1 MHGPVVR
8 RVAVVLATL
17 TALLGLA
24 ISPAL
29 AAAPPA
35 WPEVRNG
42 EESVE
47 VLTVQHLL
55 RNQGATITADGVFG
69 PNTLAAVTDFQA
81 ESGLAAD
88 GLVDTDTW
96 LALAVPLD
104 DGATGEAVRALQ
116 LQLNRYG
123 FGLDVDGDFGPL
135 TGAAVA
141 EVRAL
146 FDLGGGT
153 AVDATFWQWLV
164 GSAPPGEQVAPGVEF
179 SSMQIPTPHGMALGY
194 VLTVDLTQASV
205 GLLWPGRVAQ
215 TATTSAQADRLGAV
229 AGVNGDFYN
238 IGQTGAPVGPAVVDG
253 HALKAAVPG
262 AQRYGPTRP
271 PGTDNAHVFGITS
284 DGSPTV
290 TTLDLAGTATTPEG
304 SFDLEGLNQYAIPVD
319 GVGIFTADWG
329 SQSRERATCGTD
341 TDRNGPCSTE
351 TAEVE
356 IVDGT
361 VTRVS
366 DEPGSGQ
373 IDADATV
380 LVARDAGVAQLD
392 GLAVGDSVSLD
403 YGLVSGDGTELRT
416 AIGGLVLAMD
426 GEQLTLDDDPA
437 TLAPR
442 TAVGS
447 SADGSTLYL
456 VAVDGRSGS
465 SVGATLRSM
474 ADIMADLG
482 ATQDVINL
490 DGGGS
495 TTLVARE
502 GDSTTTSVR
511 NTPSDGSQ
519 RSVANGLGVFSE

>member
-1 MHGPVVR
+1 M
-8 RVAVVLATL
+8 
-17 TALLGLA
+17 LGLA

-29 AAAPPA
+29 ADTPPA
-35 WPEVRNG
+35 WPQVGDG
-42 EESVE
+42 EESVQ
-47 VLTVQHLL
+47 VLTAQHLL
-55 RNQGATITADGVFG
+55 RNEGATITADGIFG
-69 PNTLAAVTDFQA
+69 PNTLAAVRDFQNA
-81 ESGLAAD
+81 TGLAAD
-88 GLVDTDTW
+88 GVVDEATWRELV
-96 LALAVPLD
+96 VPLD
-104 DGATGEAVRALQ
+104 SGATGDAVEALQ

-123 FGLDVDGDFGPL
+123 SGLTVDGDFGPL
-135 TGAAVA
+135 TGTAVTEFKA
-141 EVRAL
+141 D
-146 FDLGGGT
+146 FGLGGGT

-164 GSAPPGEQVAPGVEF
+164 GGTPRGEQVAPGVDF
-179 SSMQIPTPHGMALGY
+179 TSMQIPTSHGMALGY
-194 VLTVDLTQASV
+194 VLTIDLTQARI
-205 GLLWPGRVAQ
+205 GLLWPGKVAQ
-215 TATTSAQADRLGAV
+215 TATTTAQADRLGAV
-229 AGVNGDFYN
+229 AGVNGDFFN
-238 IGQTGAPVGPAVVDG
+238 VGQTGAPVGPAIVDG

-271 PGTDNAHVFGITS
+271 PGTDNEHVFGITS
-284 DGSPTV
+284 DGMPTV
-290 TTLDLAGTATTPEG
+290 TTLDLDGTATTPEG
-304 SFDLEGLNQYAIPVD
+304 SFDVEGLNQYAIPVD
-319 GVGIFTADWG
+319 GVGVFNADWG

-341 TDRNGPCSTE
+341 TDRNGPCSTQ

-356 IVDGT
+356 IVDGV

-380 LVARDAGVAQLD
+380 LVARDDGVAHLD

-403 YGLVSGDGTELRT
+403 HDLVSGDGSTLQT
-416 AIGGLVLAMD
+416 AIGGLVLIMD
-426 GEQLTLDDDPA
+426 GTELTLDDSA
-437 TLAPR
+437 STLAPR

-447 SADGSTLYL
+447 SADGSTLYM

-465 SVGATLRSM
+465 SVGATLQSM
-474 ADIMADLG
+474 ADIMQDLG

-519 RSVANGLGVFSE
+519 RSVPNGLGVFSGG